1 MRSLISWPW
10 CFVRHAFLGGNH
22 PNCPG
27 LIRQSPTFTSL
38 SKRTSFERPRRHS
51 DFTMRERPTLRLD
64 FTITLFFLRDTFHF
78 RLCCLCC
85 LWCLC
90 ADHGYFFLFFT
101 FVACLQYLVFLRQK
115 RWYNVIWLF
124 WIVILV
130 RNGVWMEL
138 RKFDGALFLW
148 IVKSILKVNY
158 PIFRSFL
165 LCGCGKRK
173 REKGI
178 YVDARWFRHAPA
190 FLDTQKGI
198 ICSTRATWASSF
210 LPEWKING
218 ANTTPANGKKKFTKS
233 NWDKGYT
240 QRTPWPSVRIGHYM
254 LDDLAAAG
262 SGISRAVSDQ
272 TKQRRW
278 IGRGKNKKTIL
289 SISVKERKKSVLCY
303 LDGAL
308 DPMTHRPAHRSDV
321 GSTFSCIYYRLG
333 RSLQVLA
340 ATGKQIPVQCRL
352 GMWAS

>member
-1 MRSLISWPW
+1 MWLWEEKKGKRNLRWCPLIPACSCVFRYTKRYHMFDSCNMGLFFFARMKNQRSQYYS
-10 CFVRHAFLGGNH
+10 
-22 PNCPG
+22 
-27 LIRQSPTFTSL
+27 
-38 SKRTSFERPRRHS
+38 SKR
-51 DFTMRERPTLRLD
+51 
-64 FTITLFFLRDTFHF
+64 
-78 RLCCLCC
+78 
-85 LWCLC
+85 
-90 ADHGYFFLFFT
+90 
-101 FVACLQYLVFLRQK
+101 
-115 RWYNVIWLF
+115 
-124 WIVILV
+124 
-130 RNGVWMEL
+130 
-138 RKFDGALFLW
+138 
-148 IVKSILKVNY
+148 
-158 PIFRSFL
+158 
-165 LCGCGKRK
+165 
-173 REKGI
+173 
-178 YVDARWFRHAPA
+178 
-190 FLDTQKGI
+190 
-198 ICSTRATWASSF
+198 
-210 LPEWKING
+210 
-218 ANTTPANGKKKFTKS
+218 KKKFTKS

-262 SGISRAVSDQ
+262 SRISRAVSDQ